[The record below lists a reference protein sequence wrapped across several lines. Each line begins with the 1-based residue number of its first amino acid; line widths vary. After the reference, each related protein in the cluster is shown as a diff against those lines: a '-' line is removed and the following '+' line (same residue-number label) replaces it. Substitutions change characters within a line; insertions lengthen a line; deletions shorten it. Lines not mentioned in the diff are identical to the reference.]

1 LKKHILFFVALF
13 FVFISVKT
21 FGQGPT
27 CSTATPLCSSTPV
40 TFPAIIGGTVPAGNN
55 YGCLGS
61 QPNPSWFTLTVG
73 TGGTVS
79 INQTGPCDQDYAVW
93 GPFNTLSAACAGLT
107 AAPISCSFTTAPN
120 NAFTLT
126 GTPGQIFIMLLTNF
140 GGCTGNVSIS
150 EAAGGGSLSCVPV
163 CGVTASNL
171 GPYCSGT
178 TITLNATAANG
189 ATAYTWTGPNGF
201 TGTGQNVTIPNCN
214 ATMAGVY
221 TVTATGA
228 ATCTGSTTVVV
239 NPTPVINPSS
249 NSPVCVGSPLSFT
262 SGAPVGAL
270 VAWTGP
276 GLTTLASNPT
286 IASAQ
291 LTNTGNFTVT
301 VLQNGCQSQQ
311 IVPVVVNPAPTF
323 TPVSPITICSGATVP
338 AQTFTGT
345 PAAATFTWTNNQTSI
360 GLAASGNGGLPSFT
374 ATNNSANAVTATIS
388 VVPHLG
394 TCNGAA
400 SNFNIIVNPAPTIT
414 PPTPG
419 VFCEGATVPA
429 ITWTTSSPTT
439 TVAWANNNTA
449 TGLGASGT
457 GTIPSFIASQVTNQT
472 ISTITATPTQGACVG
487 TPITFNLTV
496 NNAPSA
502 TITDIGPLCSNV
514 GFQTLVAATPGG
526 VWSGPGIINTS
537 SGLFNPLTA
546 GAGTLTI
553 TYTLNLPNQ
562 CPASDNTQ
570 IQIIS
575 VPIVNAGLNQS
586 VCQGQTLNLNGSF
599 TNSNTG
605 NETFAWTPTTNLTGT
620 TTLTPTYTANSTQ
633 TYILTVSSGICS
645 ATDNVTI
652 TMLPQSNATINAAG
666 PYCADVAPV
675 VLTAAQTGGT
685 WSGPGITNATTGAF
699 NPALANVGNNTI
711 TYSIGGS
718 CPSTDTQVI
727 VVYAVPNG
735 AITPSGPYCQSVLP
749 VTLTAATPGGTWSG
763 TGINNATTGSFG
775 STTLAANTYAITYT
789 TSGNC
794 PRTFNQNIV
803 VNASTNATINA
814 AGPYCADVA
823 PVVLTAAQAGGT
835 WVGPGITNATTG
847 AFNPANA
854 NIGNNTITYSI
865 GGPCPSTDTQVIIV
879 YDVPDGTITPVGPF
893 CQSSLPVTLTAASTG
908 GTWSGTGINNASTGS
923 FGSATLAA
931 NTYTVTYN
939 TGGNCPQN
947 FTQTIVVNANTNA
960 TISPAGPYCADD
972 PAVVLTAAQ
981 TGGVWGGPGITNTA
995 TGAFNPANANTGSN
1009 TITYS
1014 IGGPC
1019 PSTDT
1024 QVIVVNSLPNGTIT
1038 PAGPFCQS
1046 DLPFTLTAAS
1056 AGGTWSGTGINNA
1069 STGSFGSATLA
1080 ANTYTVTYNT
1090 GGNCPQIFT
1099 QNIVVNANTNATIS
1113 AAGPYCSDVAPVV
1126 LTAAQTGG
1134 TWSGTGIT
1142 GAATGTFNPASA
1154 NIGNNTI
1161 TYSIGG
1167 PCPSSD
1173 TQVIL
1178 IYDVPDGTITPA
1190 GPFCQSD
1197 LPFTLTAA
1205 SAGGTWSGTGINN
1218 ASTGSFGSVTLAA
1231 STYTVTYNT
1240 GGNCPQIFTQNIV
1253 VNANTNA
1260 TISAAG
1266 PYCSDVAP
1274 VVLTAAQTGGTWSG
1288 TGITGAATGT
1298 FNPASANI
1306 GNNTIT
1312 YSIGGPCP
1320 SSDTQ
1325 VILIYDVPDGT
1336 ITPAGPFCQSDLPF
1350 TLTAASAGGTWS
1362 GTGINNASTGSFGS
1376 ATLAASTYTVTYNT
1390 GGNCPNNFTETIV
1403 VNANVDAT
1411 IVAQADLCADAAPVN
1426 FTAAQT
1432 GGTWSGTGITN
1443 ASTGAFDPASVI
1455 PGTQTITYS
1464 IGGACPD
1471 LDTQTIEVYPVY
1483 DGTITPAGPFCQAV
1497 LPITLNAA
1505 STGGTWSGSGINNAT
1520 TGDFGSTSLAGGTYT
1535 ITYTT
1540 AGSCPR
1546 VFNETIIVN
1555 ANVDAT
1561 ISNVA
1566 PLCADVAAFNLTA
1579 VDPGGTWSGTG
1590 ITDPVNGTFD
1600 PSVVV
1605 DGTQT
1610 ITYTIPGSCPST
1622 DTQDI
1627 TVYAVYDGTITPVGP
1642 FCQADLPITMTAA
1655 SSGGTWGGTGINSA
1669 STGSF
1674 GSASLAAN
1682 TYTITYSTQG
1692 NCSLPYTTTV
1702 VVNANVDATISAVA
1716 DLCNDAPAINLTAAD
1731 AGGTWSGQG
1740 VSATGTFTPNSVT
1753 PNTYTITYTIGGA
1766 CPDSDTQDIVV
1777 LTVPDGTITPAG
1789 PFCQDA
1795 LPQTLTAAS
1804 TGGVWSGTGIT
1815 GAANGTFGASNTP
1828 AGNYSIT
1835 YTTPGQCSQTFNQVV
1850 QVIENLNATIASAGP
1865 FCEDAA
1871 PYTLS
1876 AASAGGVWSG
1886 TGTIATNGQIS
1897 PSLLGPGTYT
1907 FNYDINNSGC
1917 LSSDNVQVTIN
1928 ALPQP
1933 SFTASTTNGCSPLSV
1948 TFTNT
1953 SNPLGSN
1960 CVWYVNGSPAG
1971 NGNTHSEVFTG
1982 SACED
1987 IGVMITD
1994 AAGCS
1999 QSITMTDLVCVNPNP
2014 SASFTWSPI
2023 EPMLGG
2029 TVSFE
2034 NTSLGGLTYTWDI
2047 NGQGASGEDVTYNV
2061 PSETE
2066 GDFLA
2071 CLEVVGPG
2079 GCMDAQCYSVAV
2091 SNESFIFIPNSF
2103 SPDADGT
2110 NDVFAPVIAGLTSD
2124 FRYTLR
2130 IYNRWGDVIFETNDP
2145 LEVWT
2150 GNTHGGDHYA
2160 QADSYVYELTLQLR
2174 AGEPPLRKLGS
2185 LILIR

>member
-1 LKKHILFFVALF
+1 
-13 FVFISVKT
+13 
-21 FGQGPT
+21 
-27 CSTATPLCSSTPV
+27 
-40 TFPAIIGGTVPAGNN
+40 
-55 YGCLGS
+55 
-61 QPNPSWFTLTVG
+61 
-73 TGGTVS
+73 
-79 INQTGPCDQDYAVW
+79 
-93 GPFNTLSAACAGLT
+93 
-107 AAPISCSFTTAPN
+107 
-120 NAFTLT
+120 
-126 GTPGQIFIMLLTNF
+126 
-140 GGCTGNVSIS
+140 
-150 EAAGGGSLSCVPV
+150 
-163 CGVTASNL
+163 
-171 GPYCSGT
+171 
-178 TITLNATAANG
+178 
-189 ATAYTWTGPNGF
+189 
-201 TGTGQNVTIPNCN
+201 
-214 ATMAGVY
+214 MAGVY

-276 GLTTLASNPT
+276 GLTTLTSNPT

-301 VLQNGCQSQQ
+301 VLQNGCQTQQ
-311 IVPVVVNPAPTF
+311 IIPVVVNPAPTV

-345 PAAATFTWTNNQTSI
+345 PVAATFTWTNNQTSI

-374 ATNNSANAVTATIS
+374 ATNNSANPVTATIS
-388 VVPHLG
+388 VVPQLG

-439 TVAWANNNTA
+439 TVAWTNNNTA
-449 TGLGASGT
+449 TGIGASGT

-502 TITDIGPLCSNV
+502 TITDVGPFCSNV

-537 SGLFNPLTA
+537 SGLFNPLLA
-546 GAGTLTI
+546 GAGLHTI

-575 VPIVNAGLNQS
+575 VPQVNAGLNQS

-645 ATDNVTI
+645 ATDNVII

-666 PYCADVAPV
+666 PFCADVAPV
-675 VLTAAQTGGT
+675 ILTAAQTGGT

-735 AITPSGPYCQSVLP
+735 SITPSGPYCQSVLP
-749 VTLTAATPGGTWSG
+749 VTLAAATAGGTWSG

-775 STTLAANTYAITYT
+775 STALAPNTYAITYT

-823 PVVLTAAQAGGT
+823 PVVLTAAQTGGT
-835 WVGPGITNATTG
+835 WTGPGITNATTG

-865 GGPCPSTDTQVIIV
+865 GGPCPSTDTQVIVV

-908 GTWSGTGINNASTGS
+908 GTWSGTGINNAATGS

-931 NTYTVTYN
+931 STYTVTYN

-960 TISPAGPYCADD
+960 TISAAGPFCADD
-972 PAVVLTAAQ
+972 SAVILSAAQ
-981 TGGVWGGPGITNTA
+981 NGGVWSGPGITNTS
-995 TGAFNPANANTGSN
+995 TGAFNPANANTGNN

-1024 QVIVVNSLPNGTIT
+1024 QVIVVNSLPDGTIT

-1046 DLPFTLTAAS
+1046 SLPFTLTAAS
-1056 AGGTWSGTGINNA
+1056 PGGTWSGTGINNT
-1069 STGSFGSATLA
+1069 STGSFGSSTLA
-1080 ANTYTVTYNT
+1080 PNTYVVTYNT

-1099 QNIVVNANTNATIS
+1099 ENIVVNANTDATIS

-1142 GAATGTFNPASA
+1142 SATTGAFNPASA

-1161 TYSIGG
+1161 TYSLGG
-1167 PCPSSD
+1167 PCPSTD

-1205 SAGGTWSGTGINN
+1205 ST
-1218 ASTGSFGSVTLAA
+1218 
-1231 STYTVTYNT
+1231 
-1240 GGNCPQIFTQNIV
+1240 
-1253 VNANTNA
+1253 
-1260 TISAAG
+1260 
-1266 PYCSDVAP
+1266 
-1274 VVLTAAQTGGTWSG
+1274 
-1288 TGITGAATGT
+1288 
-1298 FNPASANI
+1298 
-1306 GNNTIT
+1306 
-1312 YSIGGPCP
+1312 
-1320 SSDTQ
+1320 
-1325 VILIYDVPDGT
+1325 
-1336 ITPAGPFCQSDLPF
+1336 
-1350 TLTAASAGGTWS
+1350 GGTWS

-1411 IVAQADLCADAAPVN
+1411 IVAQANLCADAAPVN
-1426 FTAAQT
+1426 FTAAQA
-1432 GGTWSGTGITN
+1432 GGTWIGSGITN
-1443 ASTGAFDPASVI
+1443 ASTGAFDPSSVI

-1497 LPITLNAA
+1497 LPVTLTAA
-1505 STGGTWSGSGINNAT
+1505 SNGGTWSGAGINNAT
-1520 TGDFGSTSLAGGTYT
+1520 TGDFGSTSLSGGTYT

-1546 VFNETIIVN
+1546 VFNETVIVN

-1561 ISNVA
+1561 ISNVV

-1590 ITDPVNGTFD
+1590 ITDPINGTFD
-1600 PSVVV
+1600 PSAAV

-1642 FCQADLPITMTAA
+1642 FCQSDLPITLTAA
-1655 SSGGTWGGTGINSA
+1655 STGGTWSGTGINNT
-1669 STGSF
+1669 STGTF
-1674 GSASLAAN
+1674 GSSSLAAN
-1682 TYTITYSTQG
+1682 TYTITYTTQG
-1692 NCSLPYTTTV
+1692 NCSQPNTTTI
-1702 VVNANVDATISAVA
+1702 VVNSNVDATISAVA
-1716 DLCNDAPAINLTAAD
+1716 DICNDAAPINLSAVD

-1740 VSATGTFTPNSVT
+1740 VSATGTFSPTSVT
-1753 PNTYTITYTIGGA
+1753 PATYTITYSIGGA

-1777 LTVPDGTITPAG
+1777 LDVPDGTITPAG

-1795 LPQTLTAAS
+1795 LPQTLVAAS
-1804 TGGVWSGTGIT
+1804 AGGVWSGTGIT
-1815 GAANGTFGASNTP
+1815 GASNGTFGASNTP

-1835 YTTPGQCSQTFNQVV
+1835 YTTPGQCSLVFNQVV

-1865 FCEDAA
+1865 FCEDAL
-1871 PYTLS
+1871 PYTLT

-1917 LSSDNVQVTIN
+1917 LSSDNVQVTVN

-1933 SFTASTTNGCSPLSV
+1933 SFTTSTTDGCSPLSV

-1953 SNPLGSN
+1953 STPLGSN

-1982 SACED
+1982 SSCED
-1987 IGVMITD
+1987 IGIMITD

-2014 SASFTWSPI
+2014 SASFTWSPL

-2034 NTSLGGLTYTWDI
+2034 NTSLGGTTYTWDI
-2047 NGQGASGEDVTYNV
+2047 NGQGASGENVTYII
-2061 PSETE
+2061 PSGIED
-2066 GDFLA
+2066 DFQA

-2079 GCMDAQCYSVAV
+2079 GCMDAQCYSVSV
-2091 SNESFIFIPNSF
+2091 SSESFIFVPNSF

-2110 NDVFAPVIAGLTSD
+2110 NDVFAPVIAGLTSE

-2145 LEVWT
+2145 YEVWT

-2185 LILIR
+2185 LLLIR